1 MKSKLKTETASPKA
15 QKRIDGHLETINLY
29 AAGIDIGSETHY
41 VAIPQELD
49 DQPVRSFPCFTADL
63 ENMAQWLINAG
74 ITTVAMESTGI
85 YWIPAFEILES
96 HGLEVRLVNARYVKN
111 VAGRKT
117 DVEDCQ
123 WIQQLHT
130 YGLLNTA
137 FRPDEEVCALR
148 AYMRQRDNLVANR
161 ASHIQHM
168 QKALR
173 QMNLLLD
180 NVVTDITGKTGLT
193 IIRCIVEGER
203 DPLQLAKH
211 RDPHCKKTEQQI
223 ARSLKGHYRAEHLF
237 ALQQSVELYDVYDEK
252 ISACDRALASQLKQF
267 DSKADDSDNMP
278 DKPVKKR
285 KSSSSPDFDVRSEL
299 YRVTG
304 VDLTAIDGIDENT
317 ALKILSETGTD
328 MNRWP
333 TAKHFA
339 SWLGLSPENKISGDK
354 ILSCK
359 TKRIPN
365 RASKALR
372 MAAYSLT
379 NSKSALGGYYRRM
392 RSRLGA
398 PKAITATDHR
408 NRT

>member
-1 MKSKLKTETASPKA
+1 ML
-15 QKRIDGHLETINLY
+15 I
-29 AAGIDIGSETHY
+29 TH
-41 VAIPQELD
+41 I
-49 DQPVRSFPCFTADL
+49 R
-63 ENMAQWLINAG
+63 NRQW
-74 ITTVAMESTGI
+74 
-85 YWIPAFEILES
+85 Y
-96 HGLEVRLVNARYVKN
+96 
-111 VAGRKT
+111 
-117 DVEDCQ
+117 
-123 WIQQLHT
+123 
-130 YGLLNTA
+130 
-137 FRPDEEVCALR
+137 
-148 AYMRQRDNLVANR
+148 YMRQRDNLVANR

-285 KSSSSPDFDVRSEL
+285 KSSSSLDFDVRSEL

-398 PKAITATDHR
+398 PKAITATAHKLARFIYSMLKNKTEYIDLGQDHYEQEYKAR
-408 NRT
+408 VLTNLKKKAKDMGYLLIPEEQTAMA

>member
-1 MKSKLKTETASPKA
+1 
-15 QKRIDGHLETINLY
+15 
-29 AAGIDIGSETHY
+29 
-41 VAIPQELD
+41 
-49 DQPVRSFPCFTADL
+49 
-63 ENMAQWLINAG
+63 MAQWLINAG

-354 ILSCK
+354 ILNCK

-398 PKAITATDHR
+398 PKAITATAHKLARFIYSMLKNKTEYIDLGQDHYEQEYKAR
-408 NRT
+408 VLTNLKKKAKDMGYLLIPEEQTAMA

>member
-1 MKSKLKTETASPKA
+1 MKSKLKIETASPKA

-148 AYMRQRDNLVANR
+148 AY
-161 ASHIQHM
+161 
-168 QKALR
+168 
-173 QMNLLLD
+173 
-180 NVVTDITGKTGLT
+180 T
-193 IIRCIVEGER
+193 I
-203 DPLQLAKH
+203 
-211 RDPHCKKTEQQI
+211 
-223 ARSLKGHYRAEHLF
+223 
-237 ALQQSVELYDVYDEK
+237 
-252 ISACDRALASQLKQF
+252 
-267 DSKADDSDNMP
+267 
-278 DKPVKKR
+278 
-285 KSSSSPDFDVRSEL
+285 SE
-299 YRVTG
+299 
-304 VDLTAIDGIDENT
+304 
-317 ALKILSETGTD
+317 
-328 MNRWP
+328 
-333 TAKHFA
+333 F
-339 SWLGLSPENKISGDK
+339 
-354 ILSCK
+354 
-359 TKRIPN
+359 
-365 RASKALR
+365 
-372 MAAYSLT
+372 
-379 NSKSALGGYYRRM
+379 
-392 RSRLGA
+392 
-398 PKAITATDHR
+398 
-408 NRT
+408 

>member
-1 MKSKLKTETASPKA
+1 
-15 QKRIDGHLETINLY
+15 
-29 AAGIDIGSETHY
+29 
-41 VAIPQELD
+41 
-49 DQPVRSFPCFTADL
+49 
-63 ENMAQWLINAG
+63 
-74 ITTVAMESTGI
+74 
-85 YWIPAFEILES
+85 
-96 HGLEVRLVNARYVKN
+96 
-111 VAGRKT
+111 
-117 DVEDCQ
+117 
-123 WIQQLHT
+123 
-130 YGLLNTA
+130 
-137 FRPDEEVCALR
+137 
-148 AYMRQRDNLVANR
+148 MRQRDNLVANR

-223 ARSLKGHYRAEHLF
+223 ARSLKRHYRAEHLF

-398 PKAITATDHR
+398 PKAITATAHKLARFIYSMLKNKTEYIDLGQDHYEQEYKAR
-408 NRT
+408 VLTNLKKKAKDMGYLLIPEEQTAMA